1 MLARFRDRAG
11 RVKDRGMPPVAGPE
25 REKFMEQA
33 AQDFQDYAIVGE
45 ATGTFEGGI
54 LTLRVDLTS

>member
-33 AQDFQDYAIVGE
+33 AQDFQDYAIVGD
-45 ATGTFEGGI
+45 ATWTFEGGI